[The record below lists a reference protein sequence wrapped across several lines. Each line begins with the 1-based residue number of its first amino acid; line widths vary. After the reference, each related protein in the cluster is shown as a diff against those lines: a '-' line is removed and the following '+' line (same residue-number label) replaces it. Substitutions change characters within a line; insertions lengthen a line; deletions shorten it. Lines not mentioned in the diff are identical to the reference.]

1 MKFLIFNLTVAAALF
16 YLVSADRAEFQAAA
30 GRVHDAAGEI
40 KSMAERAVDKGRR
53 MLDQSSSGVQTP
65 RPTRIADSAEETTK
79 TPEIA
84 PRPAPV
90 APVAPVTPVKTPYPT
105 PVPASSIART
115 AAPMPPMPPMPKVIA
130 PAVARRR
137 AEILNGVETA
147 DTADKDISLKDG
159 ARMMT
164 PAQRRKELFSLA
176 EEMELLYARKVS
188 R

>member
-16 YLVSADRAEFQAAA
+16 YLISADRAEFQAAA

-65 RPTRIADSAEETTK
+65 RPTRIAEETTK

-84 PRPAPV
+84 PRPAP
-90 APVAPVTPVKTPYPT
+90 APPVAPVTPVKTPYPT

-115 AAPMPPMPPMPKVIA
+115 AAPMPPMPPIA

-137 AEILNGVETA
+137 AEILNGVETVESTV
-147 DTADKDISLKDG
+147 DSVQQDVSLKDG